1 MKVPEGSARFRAVP
15 VQMPGQGS
23 AGGGSGGGRSA
34 SPRKENNQLQ
44 LSRPPQAGERQ
55 GGGLRGPRRRSVK
68 GGALGAE
75 EGEAGAGLG

>member
-23 AGGGSGGGRSA
+23 AGGGLGGGRSA
-34 SPRKENNQLQ
+34 SPRKENNQL
-44 LSRPPQAGERQ
+44 PTTP
-55 GGGLRGPRRRSVK
+55 GGGASS